1 MKKLFLSLAV
11 VMSVSLFSCNGG
23 DAKADSDSAKESA
36 NTEAVVEEEEE
47 TVVEETVVADS
58 DSNKTVEAPAEAAK

>member
-36 NTEAVVEEEEE
+36 NTEAVVAEEE

-58 DSNKTVEAPAEAAK
+58 DSNKTAEAPAEAAK

>member
-36 NTEAVVEEEEE
+36 NTEAVVEEEE
-47 TVVEETVVADS
+47 TVGEETVGADS

>member
-23 DAKADSDSAKESA
+23 NAKADSDSAKESA
-36 NTEAVVEEEEE
+36 NTEAVVEEEE

>member
-36 NTEAVVEEEEE
+36 NTEAVVEEEE
-47 TVVEETVVADS
+47 TVVEEPVVADS
-58 DSNKTVEAPAEAAK
+58 DSTNKTVDAPAEAAK

>member
-23 DAKADSDSAKESA
+23 DSKADSDSAKESA
-36 NTEAVVEEEEE
+36 NTETVVEAEE

-58 DSNKTVEAPAEAAK
+58 DSNKTAEAPAEVAK

>member
-36 NTEAVVEEEEE
+36 NTEAVVEEE
-47 TVVEETVVADS
+47 TVVEEPVVADS

>member
-1 MKKLFLSLAV
+1 
-11 VMSVSLFSCNGG
+11 MSVSLFSCNGG

-36 NTEAVVEEEEE
+36 NTEAVVAEEE

-58 DSNKTVEAPAEAAK
+58 DSNKTAEAPAEAAK

>member
-1 MKKLFLSLAV
+1 
-11 VMSVSLFSCNGG
+11 MSVFLFSCNGG

-36 NTEAVVEEEEE
+36 NTEAVVEEE

>member
-23 DAKADSDSAKESA
+23 NSKADSDSAKESA
-36 NTEAVVEEEEE
+36 NTEAVVAEEE
-47 TVVEETVVADS
+47 TVVEEVVTPDS
-58 DSNKTVEAPAEAAK
+58 DSNKTAEAPAEAAK

>member
-36 NTEAVVEEEEE
+36 NTEAVVEEEE
-47 TVVEETVVADS
+47 TVVEEPVVADS